1 LQHPKTRL
9 KLLAK
14 NREIKNELCSKNYE
28 FKKTLFVIITDYIFN
43 NLFILAQAC
52 VNDWTLR
59 DKITKKINHKALK
72 SFALKETD
80 IISMELKKHD
90 D

>member
-1 LQHPKTRL
+1 
-9 KLLAK
+9 
-14 NREIKNELCSKNYE
+14 
-28 FKKTLFVIITDYIFN
+28 
-43 NLFILAQAC
+43 
-52 VNDWTLR
+52 LR

>member
-1 LQHPKTRL
+1 MELE
-9 KLLAK
+9 
-14 NREIKNELCSKNYE
+14 NRIQEKWYLYKSLYLFHYYYK